1 MEAVSV
7 EKYELLKEFEKPPKD
22 TKFVVALLTPGI
34 ILFAIAIVFP
44 IVIGIFISFTNSGGS
59 AGYFGNKIT
68 LTNYYELLSYGNYNT
83 RDFWQY
89 TYQTLFFAIV
99 SLVLEFF
106 LGLVFALILNKK
118 FKGRGFARATILI
131 PWAIPTVASATIFRF
146 EIFNTAEDN
155 GAINGIIQL
164 FGGREI
170 AFFGPDAAV
179 INLEGILL
187 VLMGILIFALC
198 YIVLLAIKKRQLR
211 ESLRKIVIFMT
222 LIGVL
227 FFLLLIRFNGAV
239 ISLKTISLV
248 LIGILIFALG
258 YIVVLAIIRKK
269 ILLSSIIIL
278 VFAYIGVLALVLLIG
293 LNIIPNQ
300 FQLGVIPPIN
310 PPTVLTSFADL
321 EIKMTMFT
329 VIIID
334 VWKTTP
340 FITLL
345 ILATLSIVPQ
355 DLYQAGDIAGASGW
369 QKFRYIT
376 WPLIKPGVG
385 IALIF
390 RMMQALRVYDAV
402 VVFNDESVYS
412 MTSHAVLL
420 WQNTDYGKASAISVL
435 LLVLIGLFALFILLF
450 TRRAERTSSSK
461 KPKSHETKKLI
472 EERTGIDE
480 VVLKEEKDIKKK
492 PSLYGST
499 IGRKIEPISQTTVNW
514 YIWKRRIK
522 KGIFIAL
529 AIFMCLFCAAPF
541 IWIVLR
547 SFRNPFITQT
557 QFELFPQF
565 ISLDSILLMLWG
577 ILMCLLI
584 YVVVLS
590 LIRRQFRAS
599 LRKIIIISVIVGA
612 LSSLILIRF
621 ALFPE
626 DISFGAYQVIFVH
639 ADVYGVTFDKALLN
653 GFILS
658 GTTVVL
664 VIIVGSLIAY
674 AIAKF
679 KFRAKGVLN
688 SFIFSMNSLPPLII
702 IIPFYIQIVAIA
714 SILPFIDVLFKGLPL
729 MLLPLPYAAFNLPL
743 AIFILIA
750 FFREIPEDLWKAA
763 KVDGAKNFQI
773 FRKVILPL
781 TIPGI
786 FTCAILVF
794 IASWNELL
802 FAQIFLAGHID
813 QYTVPVAILRYLR
826 NPQSLTATWNTDIA
840 LLAATTIATL
850 PLVIV
855 VLIFQKK
862 IVSGLTRGAVKG

>member
-7 EKYELLKEFEKPPKD
+7 EKYELLKEFEHPPKD
-22 TKFVVALLTPGI
+22 TKFVVGLLIPGI
-34 ILFAIAIVFP
+34 VLFVIAIVFP
-44 IVIGIFISFTNSGGS
+44 IVIGIFISFTNSGAS
-59 AGYFGNKIT
+59 AGYFGNKLT
-68 LTNYYELLSYGNYNT
+68 LTNYYELLTYGNLNT
-83 RDFWQY
+83 RYFWQY
-89 TYQTLFFAIV
+89 TYQTLFFAIF
-99 SLVLEFF
+99 SLVLEFL

-118 FKGRGFARATILI
+118 FKGRGLARATILI

-187 VLMGILIFALC
+187 VLMGIALFFLGYVLVVSLIR
-198 YIVLLAIKKRQLR
+198 RQFR
-211 ESLRKIVIFMT
+211 TSLRKI
-222 LIGVL
+222 
-227 FFLLLIRFNGAV
+227 
-239 ISLKTISLV
+239 
-248 LIGILIFALG
+248 
-258 YIVVLAIIRKK
+258 
-269 ILLSSIIIL
+269 IIIS
-278 VFAYIGVLALVLLIG
+278 VIVGVLALLVLMR
-293 LNIIPNQ
+293 LNVFTNLYVQ
-300 FQLGVIPPIN
+300 SGVD
-310 PPTVLTSFADL
+310 PPTALTSFADL

-402 VVFNDESVYS
+402 VVFNDDSVRS

-420 WQNTDYGKASAISVL
+420 WQASDYGKASAISVL

-450 TRRAERTSSSK
+450 TRREKRTSSGK

-480 VVLKEEKDIKKK
+480 VVLKDEKDIKKK
-492 PSLYGST
+492 PKLFGSK
-499 IGRKIEPISQTTVNW
+499 IARKIEPISEATVKW

-522 KGIFIAL
+522 KVIFIAL
-529 AIFMCLFCAAPF
+529 AVFMCVFCALPF

-547 SFRNPFITQT
+547 SFRDPFITQT
-557 QFELFPQF
+557 HFELFPEH
-565 ISLDSILLMLWG
+565 
-577 ILMCLLI
+577 
-584 YVVVLS
+584 LS
-590 LIRRQFRAS
+590 L
-599 LRKIIIISVIVGA
+599 
-612 LSSLILIRF
+612 
-621 ALFPE
+621 
-626 DISFGAYQVIFVH
+626 GAYYVIFAH

-664 VIIVGSLIAY
+664 VIIVGSFIAY

-688 SFIFSMNSLPPLII
+688 SFIFSMNSLPPLMI
-702 IIPFYIQIVAIA
+702 IIPFYIQIVGIA
-714 SILPFIDVLFKGLPL
+714 SVLPFIDALFKELPL

-763 KVDGAKNFQI
+763 KVDGATNFQI

-781 TIPGI
+781 AIPGI

-826 NPQSLTATWNTDIA
+826 NPQSLTATWDTDIA
-840 LLAATTIATL
+840 LLAATTIATI
-850 PLVIV
+850 PLVII
-855 VLIFQKK
+855 VLIFQKR
-862 IVSGLTRGAVKG
+862 IVSGLTRGAVKGEIIKGE